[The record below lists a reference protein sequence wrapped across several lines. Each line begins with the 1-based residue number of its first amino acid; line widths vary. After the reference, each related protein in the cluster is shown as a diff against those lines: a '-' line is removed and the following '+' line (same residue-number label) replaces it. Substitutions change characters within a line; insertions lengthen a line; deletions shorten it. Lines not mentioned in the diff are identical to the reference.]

1 MGEHLTTALQATLE
15 TTARTVIAWRTLRAS
30 AVTRLRDE
38 RGEGVISVAL
48 AVLIIAGIGV
58 LVWAGFQ
65 TFWETTESKTSSN
78 INQIGG

>member
-1 MGEHLTTALQATLE
+1 MGEHLANYAM
-15 TTARTVIAWRTLRAS
+15 RSIVAWRTAVAS
-30 AVTRLRDE
+30 AGQRLRDE

-65 TFWETTESKTSSN
+65 TFWETTESKTNSN
-78 INQIGG
+78 ISQIGG

>member
-1 MGEHLTTALQATLE
+1 MGEHLGGAVIRA
-15 TTARTVIAWRTLRAS
+15 AIAWQTVRAR
-30 AVTRLRDE
+30 AAQRRRDQ